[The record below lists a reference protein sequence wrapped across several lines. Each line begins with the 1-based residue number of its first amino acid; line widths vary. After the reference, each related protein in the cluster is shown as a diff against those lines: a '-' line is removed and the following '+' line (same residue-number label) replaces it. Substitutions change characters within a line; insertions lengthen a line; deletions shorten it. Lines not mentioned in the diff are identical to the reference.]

1 MGKCHTHAYTQYKH
15 AYVHFMCYT
24 YTSMQLD
31 ANIYKSSRRMTLVN
45 DSFQIC
51 GCQRKC
57 VHAFEICSH
66 SRMHVA
72 HAFAGVIRITTVKSN
87 DILWWTMHS
96 GMPMYSLF
104 YDRICTSVLK
114 VFSWK
119 QLKKSKVLRKNQA
132 FVRVIS
138 SSNISSIWYFRVK
151 IKVSF
156 DFFQFHCWFSIFYF
170 SFSIFHSPFSIF
182 YFLFKDLRENSI
194 NCKTIWKSASIHRC
208 TMCWNRIWWH
218 SLKQCYRLRN
228 SMKQPYWKRQRF

>member
-1 MGKCHTHAYTQYKH
+1 
-15 AYVHFMCYT
+15 
-24 YTSMQLD
+24 
-31 ANIYKSSRRMTLVN
+31 MT
-45 DSFQIC
+45 FC
-51 GCQRKC
+51 GEQCIRECLHKC
-57 VHAFEICSH
+57 VHCFMME
-66 SRMHVA
+66 
-72 HAFAGVIRITTVKSN
+72 FARVFWK
-87 DILWWTMHS
+87 
-96 GMPMYSLF
+96 YS
-104 YDRICTSVLK
+104 VGN
-114 VFSWK
+114 SWK
-119 QLKKSKVLRKNQA
+119 NQKLWEKNQA